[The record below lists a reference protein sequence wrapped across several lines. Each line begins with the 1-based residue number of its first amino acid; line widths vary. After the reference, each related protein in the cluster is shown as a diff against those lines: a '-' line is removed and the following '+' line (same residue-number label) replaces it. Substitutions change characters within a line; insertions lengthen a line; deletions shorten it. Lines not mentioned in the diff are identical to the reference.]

1 MAAIS
6 QQLNELYPSLQP
18 PVLAEQWWELKHNI
32 QMQNV
37 DKAFCEEITL
47 RLHKKKDSR
56 KCEIWVGNQGLPND
70 VFIKELTALHVGAPF
85 SPF

>member
-37 DKAFCEEITL
+37 DKAFCE
-47 RLHKKKDSR
+47 
-56 KCEIWVGNQGLPND
+56 IWVGNQGLTND